1 MKEVSRLAFDYLLRL
16 TIPKLKF
23 ALGKFNA
30 RSDKMIHYMKL
41 KDAPFEKIKSGKKT
55 VELRLYDEKRRKI
68 CIGDKIIFSNIF
80 DENAKLIVMVK
91 ALYICET
98 FKDLFEEISLEE
110 CGNLKDMSIEAA
122 VEHMREYYSVEDE
135 QKYGIIGIKIILTDM
150 KV

>member
-1 MKEVSRLAFDYLLRL
+1 
-16 TIPKLKF
+16 
-23 ALGKFNA
+23 
-30 RSDKMIHYMKL
+30 MIHYMKL
-41 KDAPFEKIKSGKKT
+41 NDAPFERIKSGKKT

-110 CGNLKDMSIEAA
+110 CGNPKDMSIEAA